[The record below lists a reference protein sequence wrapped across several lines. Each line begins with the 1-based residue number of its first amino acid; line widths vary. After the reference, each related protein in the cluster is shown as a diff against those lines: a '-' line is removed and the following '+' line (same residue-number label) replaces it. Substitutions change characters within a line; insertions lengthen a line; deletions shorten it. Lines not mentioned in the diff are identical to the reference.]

1 MRVIITEKP
10 LMSQMLAKA
19 VAAVYPDEE
28 FFLIEAQ
35 PFWLNNFKFPRG
47 LSLRDYPFF
56 GNPIYKRDQPWGD
69 LKRWLTRADKNGAL
83 RLKSVDMDMAR
94 EVMLQ
99 ADEIICACDWDHT
112 GMWGFDLFI
121 EQTLGNERK
130 SSYPVICL
138 GGSYDEAKLIR
149 SIRSMITTDH
159 PDYKKML
166 EAGRVKR
173 LFEYNYAVNSLCI
186 LGNLYRKI
194 AGNQEPFFV
203 SKYTLQVLIWMS
215 KKAPMPIWKIDS
227 FLAHKWVGT
236 GKYARNQM
244 QFLQGIG
251 CAASRGSMIR
261 VLVEN
266 GLAQQEDGG
275 IVSITVLGHAYVQAL
290 HPDCSD
296 ADLPFRIDAWM
307 SQGVEAAE
315 PTIKRYLNTFFGKQL
330 RYQEKSGLEQS

>member
-1 MRVIITEKP
+1 MRVIITEK
-10 LMSQMLAKA
+10 LQMTQRLAKA
-19 VAAVYPDEE
+19 VVAVYPDEE
-28 FFLIEAQ
+28 FFFIEAQ

-56 GNPIYKRDQPWGD
+56 GKPAYKRDQPWGG
-69 LKRWLTRADKNGAL
+69 LKRWLTRADKNGAVS
-83 RLKSVDMDMAR
+83 LKNLDMDAAR
-94 EVMLQ
+94 EIMLQ

-130 SSYPVICL
+130 PCYPVIRL
-138 GGSYDEAKLIR
+138 DGGYDEAGLTR

-186 LGNLYRKI
+186 LGNLYRNI
-194 AGNQEPFFV
+194 AGDQEPLFV
-203 SKYTLQVLIWMS
+203 SKYNLQVLVWMS
-215 KKAPMPIWKIDS
+215 TKAPMPIWKIDS
-227 FLAHKWVGT
+227 FLAHKWAGT
-236 GKYARNQM
+236 GKYAMYQM

-251 CAASRGSMIR
+251 CAASRGSMIQI
-261 VLVEN
+261 LVEK
-266 GLAQQEDGG
+266 GLAHQDDGG
-275 IVSITVLGHAYVQAL
+275 MVSITALGHAYVKGL

-315 PTIKRYLNTFFGKQL
+315 PAIKRYLNTFFGKQL
-330 RYQEKSGLEQS
+330 RYQAKAGLEKG